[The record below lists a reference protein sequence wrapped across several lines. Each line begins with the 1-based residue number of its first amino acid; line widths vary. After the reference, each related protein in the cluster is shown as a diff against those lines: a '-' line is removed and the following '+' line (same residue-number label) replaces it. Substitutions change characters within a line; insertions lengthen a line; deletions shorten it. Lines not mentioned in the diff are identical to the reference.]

1 MPSSYR
7 HTYWLS
13 LERMSIGQFPSM
25 ANFFLTVLQI
35 TEQDS
40 AAVPSAGSIGRQCRL
55 FFSATQHPLRSLLH
69 GGTVR
74 CSNPPFG
81 RHQRQVT
88 NCTGH
93 WLAIFLLT
101 AAVRA
106 GQHAVSV
113 AALVPHVHPSPP
125 VHTLCLYPCSRPP
138 RARAVFFGAVRQDR
152 RRCPHSPSSMLA
164 TTRGAA

>member
-1 MPSSYR
+1 MPPSCC
-7 HTYWLS
+7 HIFWLS
-13 LERMSIGQFPSM
+13 LVRMSIGQFPSM
-25 ANFFLTVLQI
+25 ANFFLSVLQI
-35 TEQDS
+35 AVHDS

-55 FFSATQHPLRSLLH
+55 FLNATQHSQRSLLH
-69 GGTVR
+69 GGTVG
-74 CSNPPFG
+74 CSHPPFRG
-81 RHQRQVT
+81 DRRQVVHWT
-88 NCTGH
+88 WH
-93 WLAIFLLT
+93 WLAIFLLP

-106 GQHAVSV
+106 GPHAVPV

-164 TTRGAA
+164 TMRGAA